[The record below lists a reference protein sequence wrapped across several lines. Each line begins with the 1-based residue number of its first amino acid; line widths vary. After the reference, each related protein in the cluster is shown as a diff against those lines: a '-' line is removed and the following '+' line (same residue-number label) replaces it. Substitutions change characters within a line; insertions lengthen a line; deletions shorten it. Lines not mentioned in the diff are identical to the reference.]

1 MYCRTRNHCQPVAS
15 VSTLPPRGARRA
27 SMSSH
32 ACAAAAPRR
41 HTQCVRL
48 YNKLYS
54 PESTQIVGMC
64 SHTCSRTHGC
74 VRYASTRKSLHVLA
88 HTRWH
93 IIRHVFDHF
102 PPGKWACKTRTRT
115 DKHASALSCIKA
127 SVRAVNCSMK
137 ARHARVRPI
146 QPLHA
151 GPGPTPDSGERRIA
165 MYGQDTHVS
174 TLPRTCVRGSLCTVW
189 ARHARVRP
197 VPHLRAGGASHRV
210 GETRTCLPCPAPVC
224 WERFALCGRDTDVS
238 ALSRSCL
245 RGSLALYGQDTHLL
259 GPTPTRSL
267 RLRSRASGRALPP

>member
-1 MYCRTRNHCQPVAS
+1 MYCRTCNHCQPVAS
-15 VSTLPPRGARRA
+15 VSTLPPLGARRA
-27 SMSSH
+27 SMSLH

-48 YNKLYS
+48 YS
-54 PESTQIVGMC
+54 PESTQMVGMC
-64 SHTCSRTHGC
+64 SRTCSRTHVC

-88 HTRWH
+88 HMQRH
-93 IIRHVFDHF
+93 IRHVFDHF
-102 PPGKWACKTRTRT
+102 PPVKWARKTRT

-165 MYGQDTHVS
+165 LYGQDTHVC
-174 TLPRTCVRGSLCTVW
+174 TLPHTCVLGSLRTVW
-189 ARHARVRP
+189 ARRARVRP
-197 VPHLRAGGASHRV
+197 VQHPRAGSASHRV
-210 GETRTCLPCPAPVC
+210 GETRTCLPCPAPAC

-245 RGSLALYGQDTHLL
+245 RGSLALYGLDTHVSALS
-259 GPTPTRSL
+259 GTCVRGAL
-267 RLRSRASGRALPP
+267 RAA